1 VIGTTFAEYK
11 VIERLGGGNTGV
23 VYRAVDRMGRFVAL
37 KILANDLLLSEE
49 KKARFLRE
57 SQAAVL
63 LDHPAIAKILGMGE
77 YHQCQ
82 FFAMEYVEGQTFREL
97 IESHPTGVPLPQFFH
112 LMRPLLDGVAYAHRI
127 GLVHR
132 DLKPENFK
140 VDGAGNPKILDF
152 GLVKFLNEEGPDS
165 EGFSTMTGMVLG
177 SARYMSPE
185 QTLGLDTDT
194 PSDVF
199 SLGIVMYELLTGKN
213 PFHSRSPFT
222 TMLRIQKNEALSLEL
237 ERTEV
242 SPALAALVA
251 RCLNKKAELR
261 FCNGSELLAAFLA
274 LAPG

>member
-1 VIGTTFAEYK
+1 MIGTTFAEYK

-49 KKARFLRE
+49 KKARFMRE

-97 IESHPTGVPLPQFFH
+97 IESHPNGTPLSLFFQ
-112 LMRPLLDGVAYAHRI
+112 LMRPILQGVAYAHRI

-152 GLVKFLNEEGPDS
+152 GLVKFLNEDGPDS

-194 PSDVF
+194 PSDIF

-251 RCLNKKAELR
+251 RCLHKQADRR
-261 FCNGSELLAAFLA
+261 FADGSQLLEAFLA

>member
-1 VIGTTFAEYK
+1 MIGTTFAEYK

-49 KKARFLRE
+49 KKARFMRE

-97 IESHPTGVPLPQFFH
+97 IDSHPNGTPLPLFFQ
-112 LMRPLLDGVAYAHRI
+112 LMRPILQGVAYAHRI

-152 GLVKFLNEEGPDS
+152 GLVKFLNEDGPDS

-194 PSDVF
+194 PSDIF

-251 RCLNKKAELR
+251 RCLHKQADRR
-261 FCNGSELLAAFLA
+261 FADGSQLLEAFLA
-274 LAPG
+274 LGPG

>member
-49 KKARFLRE
+49 KKARFMRE

-97 IESHPTGVPLPQFFH
+97 IESHPNGTPLSLFFQ
-112 LMRPLLDGVAYAHRI
+112 LMRPILQGVAYAHRI

-152 GLVKFLNEEGPDS
+152 GLVKFLNEDGPDS

-194 PSDVF
+194 PSDIF

-251 RCLNKKAELR
+251 RCLHKQADRR
-261 FCNGSELLAAFLA
+261 FADGSQLLEAFLA